1 MMDEEKSQIY
11 DDLKLAAM
19 VLVVLAHS
27 TVMYTV
33 NGAFHPVNTSRL
45 LEVLTT
51 VIYSFH
57 MPLFI
62 MVSGAVYAYCLQM
75 GKYQKH
81 VLFLKNKFV
90 RLMVP
95 YFFWGFFYVAPVMQG
110 LGLDSRGY
118 VAYCWYGIIRSD
130 NSRHL
135 WYLFALFWIYVFLRL
150 TKEIYHR
157 QKGWMLAVSVV
168 VFLAYP
174 YVHVGFQI
182 SAAMRYQLYFVL
194 GMMFH
199 DFVGTNNRKVCGA
212 AVAMM
217 VVCALLGYY
226 LPQTHG
232 RDVLFA
238 LLGCCVMLAL
248 VLLCRQR
255 FPAMHEAVWYQR
267 FKRDMMGVY
276 LLHPMLLYGIYS
288 RLGQKDIPPVVLSL
302 GAAVVVLLLS
312 IVGTEIIRTLGF
324 SVLLGEKQKQIKPSA

>member
-1 MMDEEKSQIY
+1 MTDEQKSQIY
-11 DDLKLAAM
+11 DDLKLGAM

-33 NGAFHPVNTSRL
+33 NGAFHPVNVSRL

-62 MVSGAVYAYCLQM
+62 LVSGAVYAYCLQM

-81 VLFLKNKFV
+81 GAFLKNKLL

-110 LGLDSRGY
+110 LGLDSSGY
-118 VAYCWYGIIRSD
+118 LSYCWYGIVRST

-150 TKEIYHR
+150 TKELYHR
-157 QKGWMLAVSVV
+157 HKGIFLALSIV
-168 VFLAYP
+168 VFLSYP

-194 GMMFH
+194 GMLFH
-199 DFVGTNNRKVCGA
+199 DYFGRDNRKVGGT
-212 AVAMM
+212 AVVML
-217 VVCALLGYY
+217 VSCALLGYI

-232 RDVLFA
+232 REVLLA
-238 LLGCCVMLAL
+238 LLGCWGMLAL
-248 VLLCRQR
+248 VILCRQW
-255 FPAMHEAVWYQR
+255 FPNMHQTAWYQR

-276 LLHPMLLYGIYS
+276 LLHPMLLYVIYS
-288 RLGQKDIPPVVLSL
+288 RLGEKDIPPVVLSL
-302 GAAVVVLLLS
+302 GAAGVVLLLS
-312 IVGTEIIRTLGF
+312 IVGTEIIRKLGF
-324 SVLLGEKQKQIKPSA
+324 SVLLGEKRKQIQPPA